1 MLSRVFPVLLSIMLL
16 ATFGYSADTSALKPP
31 PGAKVAIVE
40 FLDLQCPDC
49 ANANPLVE
57 EAAKTYGIP
66 LVRHDFPLPKHTWSF
81 DAAVIARYFDSK
93 SKKLGDGWRDYCF
106 ENQPAIAPENLRGY
120 AEKYA
125 AANSTSLPFVIDPD
139 GKYAAEIKADFALG
153 QRVGIEH
160 TPTIYVVSNKSTG
173 KPFVE
178 VVDRSQLFAIIDQM
192 KEEAGAS
199 ASADKTGKTRRVA
212 KK

>member
-1 MLSRVFPVLLSIMLL
+1 MLSRAFLVLASIMLL
-16 ATFGYSADTSALKPP
+16 ATFSYPADTSALKPP

-57 EAAKTYGIP
+57 EAAKTYSIP

-81 DAAVIARYFDSK
+81 DAAVIARAFDSK

-106 ENQPAIAPENLRGY
+106 ENQPAITPENLRSY

-125 AANSTSLPFVIDPD
+125 AANNTSLPFVIDPE
-139 GKYAAEIKADFALG
+139 GKYAAEVKADFALG

-199 ASADKTGKTRRVA
+199 ASADKGKAGKIA
-212 KK
+212 KR

>member
-1 MLSRVFPVLLSIMLL
+1 MLSRAFLVLASLMLL
-16 ATFGYSADTSALKPP
+16 ATFSYSADTSALKPP
-31 PGAKVAIVE
+31 PGSKVAIVE

-57 EAAKTYGIP
+57 EAAKTYSIP

-81 DAAVIARYFDSK
+81 DAAVIARYFDTK
-93 SKKLGDGWRDYCF
+93 SKKLGDGFRDYCF
-106 ENQPAIAPENLRGY
+106 ENQPAITPENLRSY

-125 AANSTSLPFVIDPD
+125 AANNTSLPFVIDPD
-139 GKYAAEIKADFALG
+139 GKYAAEVKADFALG

-192 KEEAGAS
+192 KEEAGSS
-199 ASADKTGKTRRVA
+199 ASEKNGKTRKVA
-212 KK
+212 KR

>member
-1 MLSRVFPVLLSIMLL
+1 MLVRTLMVLAAAMLFASSVFP
-16 ATFGYSADTSALKPP
+16 ADTSSLKPP

-40 FLDLQCPDC
+40 FVDLQCPDC
-49 ANANPLVE
+49 AAANPLLH
-57 EAAKTYGIP
+57 EAAKTYNIP
-66 LVRHDFPLPKHTWSF
+66 IVRHDFPLPKHSWSF
-81 DAAVIARYFDSK
+81 DAAVIARYFDTV

-106 ENQPAIAPENLRGY
+106 ENQPAITPDNLRGL

-125 AANSTSLPFVIDPD
+125 QQNGATLPFVIDPE
-139 GKYAAEIKADFALG
+139 GKFAGQVKADFALG

-160 TPTIYVVSNKSTG
+160 TPTIYVVSNKATG

-178 VVDRSQLFAIIDQM
+178 VVDRSQLFAIIDDM
-192 KEEAGAS
+192 KRQAGPATT
-199 ASADKTGKTRRVA
+199 AEKQRPRKIA

>member
-1 MLSRVFPVLLSIMLL
+1 MLSRVFVVLASLMLL
-16 ATFGYSADTSALKPP
+16 ATFSFSADTSALKPP
-31 PGAKVAIVE
+31 PGSKVAIVE

-57 EAAKTYGIP
+57 EAAKTYSIP

-81 DAAVIARYFDSK
+81 DAAVIARYFDTK
-93 SKKLGDGWRDYCF
+93 SKKLGDGFRDYCF
-106 ENQPAIAPENLRGY
+106 QNQPAITPENLRSY

-125 AANSTSLPFVIDPD
+125 AANNTSLPFVIDPD
-139 GKYAAEIKADFALG
+139 GKFAAEVKADFALG

-178 VVDRSQLFAIIDQM
+178 VVDRNQLFAIIDQM
-192 KEEAGAS
+192 KEEAGSS
-199 ASADKTGKTRRVA
+199 ASADKSGKARKVA
-212 KK
+212 KR

>member
-1 MLSRVFPVLLSIMLL
+1 MLSRVFFVLASITLL
-16 ATFGYSADTSALKPP
+16 ATFSYSADTSALKPP
-31 PGAKVAIVE
+31 PGSKVAIVE

-66 LVRHDFPLPKHTWSF
+66 VVRHDFPLPKHTWSF
-81 DAAVIARYFDSK
+81 DAAVIARYFDTK
-93 SKKLGDGWRDYCF
+93 SKKLGDGFRDYCF
-106 ENQPAIAPENLRGY
+106 ENQPAITAENLRSY

-125 AANSTSLPFVIDPD
+125 AANNTSLPFVIDPE
-139 GKYAAEIKADFALG
+139 GKYAAEVKADFALG

-178 VVDRSQLFAIIDQM
+178 VVDRSQLYAIIDQM
-192 KEEAGAS
+192 KEEAGATP
-199 ASADKTGKTRRVA
+199 SADKAGKARKVA